1 MGFWDL
7 PSGIIL
13 AELEERRTTS
23 ISLPIAS
30 DFLPIQENN
39 ITVSLHSGNLPKGM
53 YLENNYIKGTPFEV
67 SIDTVYTFVIRAVQY
82 GVIED
87 RTFKIVVS
95 GSDEPVWTT
104 PAGNL
109 PIGENNRY
117 FIIDSEIVDFQL
129 IAFDPDTSAGDTIE
143 YYIQPGDGELP
154 PGLSLTTDGRI
165 VGIVEPVLAL
175 EKQAGSGNYDAGLYG
190 SFPFDFGGEV
200 SDNGFDS
207 WFYDTVVFD
216 TEFPSTVPR
225 KLNRYYKFLVSIADA
240 TTVVKR
246 EFTIYLVGDDFL
258 RADNTIMK
266 VANGVFTAD
275 NTHIRTP
282 VWLTPANLGFK
293 RANNYITIFLD
304 VIELDSLVGIIT
316 YELLTKNTDGSP
328 CTIPPG
334 LKFDEYNG
342 ELAGRVP
349 FQNAVTKDYKFT
361 VRAKRRFPNST
372 EETIKD
378 KTFYISLLGEID
390 SNIQWLTESDLGL
403 ISTNFVSVLKLNA
416 QTTVPNAI
424 LIYNIENGNLPPG
437 LRLSPDGSIVGKVN
451 SYGDNQNPGVTLFD
465 TAQTTLDLN
474 TTTIDRKYEFTVK
487 VRDHVGY
494 SAISRTF
501 YIQIKDPSDKNFSNL
516 YARPLLKES
525 LRLEF
530 KNIINNQDYF
540 NNEYI
545 YRPYDPNFGIQ
556 KNLSMLVY
564 AGIETK
570 DPGYYVSAIA
580 KNIKRKKYI
589 LGDIKTAE
597 AKTPGTNDIVYEV
610 VYIDVIDLGITER
623 KGVKKI
629 IKVNKNKKITV
640 DQSLYNL
647 DMKSVQIAKS
657 RGIRIKTNL
666 QGMIEIDFDPNFII
680 EARTGEN
687 LTIDVNPLTING
699 KFIAGNLIPG
709 YNEPF
714 RVKPDPENT
723 IKADYNG
730 ISVDGNYPTKRY
742 ISSINHVRENIR
754 AIGET
759 EIEFLPLW
767 MRTAQGNNVE
777 YIGYTKAIPL
787 CYCKPGTSKE
797 ILSALNRDN
806 ISFKKFNFDI
816 DRFVIDSTTG
826 NSNEQYLVFHNYEYN
841 V

>member
-1 MGFWDL
+1 MGFWTL
-7 PSGIIL
+7 PSGVLL
-13 AELEERRTTS
+13 AELEERKTTS
-23 ISLPIAS
+23 ISLPITS
-30 DFLPIQENN
+30 DFLPLQENN

-53 YLENNYIKGTPFEV
+53 YLENNSIKGTPFEV
-67 SIDTVYTFVIRAVQY
+67 LIDTIYTFVIRAEQY
-82 GVIED
+82 GIIED
-87 RTFKIVVS
+87 RTFKILVS
-95 GSDEPVWTT
+95 GSDEPVWST
-104 PAGNL
+104 PSGNL
-109 PIGENNRY
+109 PIGENDRY

-129 IAFDPDTSAGDTIE
+129 IAYDPDTSAGDVIE

-154 PGLSLTTDGRI
+154 PGLSLTVDGRI

-175 EKQAGSGNYDAGLYG
+175 EKQAGSGNYDEGLYG

-216 TEFPSTVPR
+216 TQFSSTVPR
-225 KLNRYYKFLVSIADA
+225 KLNRYYKFLVSVADA
-240 TTVVKR
+240 TTIVKR

-258 RADNTIMK
+258 RADNTLMR

-304 VIELDSLVGIIT
+304 VIELDSLAGIIT
-316 YELLTKNTDGSP
+316 YELLATNTDGSLS
-328 CTIPPG
+328 TIPPG
-334 LKFDEYNG
+334 LKFDESNG

-349 FQNAVTKDYKFT
+349 YQNAVTKEYKFT
-361 VRAKRRFPNST
+361 VRAKRRFPNSI

-378 KTFYISLLGEID
+378 KTFYLSLLGEID

-403 ISTNFVSVLKLNA
+403 ISTNFTSVLRLNA

-494 SAISRTF
+494 SAISKTF
-501 YIQIKDPSDKNFSNL
+501 YIQIQDPSDKNFSNL

-540 NNEYI
+540 NNEFI
-545 YRPYDPNFGIQ
+545 YRPYDPNFGVQ
-556 KNLSMLVY
+556 RNLSMLVY

-570 DPGYYVSAIA
+570 DPSYYVSAIA

-589 LGDIKTAE
+589 LGEIKAAE

-623 KGVKKI
+623 KGVKKVI
-629 IKVNKNKKITV
+629 EVNKNKKITV

-647 DMKSVQIAKS
+647 DITSPQIAKS
-657 RGIRIKTNL
+657 KGIRINTNL
-666 QGMIEIDFDPNFII
+666 QGLVQINFDPDFII

-687 LTIDVNPLTING
+687 LIIDISPLTING
-699 KFIAGNLIPG
+699 NVIVGNQVPG
-709 YNEPF
+709 YDEPF
-714 RVKPDPENT
+714 RFKPVPENT

-730 ISVDGNYPTKRY
+730 ISVDGSYPTKRY
-742 ISSINHVRENIR
+742 ISSINHVRENIQ

-767 MRTAQGNNVE
+767 MRTAQGENVE
-777 YIGYTKAIPL
+777 YLGYTKAIPL

-797 ILSALNRDN
+797 ILSALERDK
-806 ISFKKFNFDI
+806 ISFKNFNFDI
-816 DRFVIDSTTG
+816 DRFVIDTTTG